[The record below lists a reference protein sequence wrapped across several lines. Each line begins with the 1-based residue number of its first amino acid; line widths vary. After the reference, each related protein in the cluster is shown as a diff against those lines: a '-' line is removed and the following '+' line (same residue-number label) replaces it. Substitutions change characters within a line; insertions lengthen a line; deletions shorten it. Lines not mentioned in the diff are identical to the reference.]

1 MAVNP
6 EKRYHYD
13 QFRFLYL
20 RKQNEGWLLFQADR
34 RRLCLLCAQYI
45 AERRRQPGGPPKE
58 SASRD
63 HIHDGKVKKAAR
75 DFRVGSFSTE
85 GATLA
90 RQFIVRFVP
99 KADLAG

>member
-1 MAVNP
+1 MMGGFYFKP
-6 EKRYHYD
+6 T
-13 QFRFLYL
+13 
-20 RKQNEGWLLFQADR
+20 EGGYVF
-34 RRLCLLCAQYI
+34 CAPKYI